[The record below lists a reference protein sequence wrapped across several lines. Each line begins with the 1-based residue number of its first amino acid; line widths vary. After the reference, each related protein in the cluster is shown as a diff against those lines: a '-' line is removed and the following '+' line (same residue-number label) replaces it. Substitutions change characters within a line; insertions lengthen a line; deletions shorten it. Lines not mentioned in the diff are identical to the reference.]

1 MPTKTYYITT
11 PIYYPSAKPHMG
23 HAYSSII
30 ADFFARFKRIDGF
43 DVNFLTGTDEH
54 GLKIQRAAEKKG
66 LDTLKFCDEISK
78 TFRDL
83 SQTLN
88 LTNTDFIRT
97 TEDRHKKSVQNLWKE
112 LEKND
117 DIYLSKYSGWYS
129 VSDEAFYTED
139 EIEEIDGKK
148 IAKSSGSSVEW
159 MDEESYFF
167 RLSKWEKPLLDYY
180 ENNPE
185 FISPKARKNEVISF
199 VKSGLKDLSVSR
211 KSFSWGIPV
220 PGNNDHVIYVWLDAL
235 TNYISALNYP
245 DINNDLLKKY
255 WPANV
260 HLIGKDILRFHAV
273 YWPAFLLAANVPLPK
288 KVYGHGW
295 ILSGEEK
302 MSKSKGNI
310 LDPIEIIDQY
320 GLDPLRYYLIK
331 EVSFGND
338 GNISQDR
345 LEDCINS
352 DLANNYGNLCQRV
365 TAFAIKNC
373 EGKIPKDIEFNK
385 DDLIILDKFKDN
397 IDLIRKKIDE
407 LDLNFYIEF
416 IVNSLFEANKYFN
429 DQEPWKKKDD
439 IKRLNT
445 IVYTTLE
452 IVRKISFMLYPII
465 PQSSLNALNIFSINE
480 NQIDFSTIENH
491 NYLSN
496 LDTINKIEILFKKI
510 EKSFKK
516 TFFSLSFIKPKNLIL
531 IFSSKKFIC

>member
-1 MPTKTYYITT
+1 MDKNFYITT

-43 DVNFLTGTDEH
+43 NVNFLTGTDEH
-54 GLKIQRAAEKKG
+54 GLKIERAAKLKG
-66 LDTLKFCDEISK
+66 IDTLKFCDEISK

-83 SQTLN
+83 SKTLN

-97 TEDRHKKSVQNLWKE
+97 TENRHKKSVQNFWKE
-112 LEKND
+112 LENSG

-129 VSDEAFYTED
+129 VSDEAFYSDD

-148 IAKSSGSSVEW
+148 VSISSKSTVEW
-159 MDEESYFF
+159 MDEESFFF
-167 RLSKWEKPLLDYY
+167 RLSKWEDNLLKYY
-180 ENNPE
+180 DENPN
-185 FISPKARKNEVISF
+185 FISPESRKNEVISF
-199 VKSGLKDLSVSR
+199 VKNGLKDLSVSR

-220 PGNNDHVIYVWLDAL
+220 PNNKNHVIYVWLDAL

-245 DINNDLLKKY
+245 DKDDKLYKTF
-255 WPANV
+255 WPASI

-273 YWPAFLLAANVPLPK
+273 YWPAFLMAAKIPLPK

-310 LDPIEIIDQY
+310 LDPIKIIDEY

-338 GNISQDR
+338 GNISQNR

-352 DLANNYGNLCQRV
+352 DLANNFGNLCQRV
-365 TAFAIKNC
+365 CAFAIKNC
-373 EGKIPKDIEFNK
+373 NGTIPSKIEFEK
-385 DDLIILDKFKDN
+385 EDLKILDNFKLN
-397 IDLIRKKIDE
+397 LNLIRKKIDNQ
-407 LDLNFYIEF
+407 DLNYYINF

-429 DQEPWKKKDD
+429 DQEPWKKKDNQ
-439 IKRLNT
+439 IRLDT

-452 IVRKISFMLYPII
+452 IVRKVSFMLYPII
-465 PQSSLNALNIFSINE
+465 PQSSLNALKIFNIKEKEIK
-480 NQIDFSTIENH
+480 FSTLDNH
-491 NYLSN
+491 NYLKAN
-496 LDTINKIEILFKKI
+496 TRINKIDILFKKI
-510 EKSFKK
+510 EKKDD
-516 TFFSLSFIKPKNLIL
+516 
-531 IFSSKKFIC
+531 

>member
-1 MPTKTYYITT
+1 MNKKYYITT

-30 ADFFARFKRIDGF
+30 ADFFARFKKIDGYE
-43 DVNFLTGTDEH
+43 VHFLTGTDEH
-54 GLKIQRAAEKKG
+54 GLKIQRSAEKQKIAP
-66 LDTLKFCDEISK
+66 LDFCNQISK

-83 SQTLN
+83 SKTLN

-97 TEDRHKKSVQNLWKE
+97 TEARHKKSVQYLWNE

-129 VSDEAFYTED
+129 VSDEAFYAED
-139 EIEEIDGKK
+139 EIEDIDGKK
-148 IAKSSGSSVEW
+148 RSVSSKSSVEW
-159 MDEESYFF
+159 IEEESYFF

-180 ENNPE
+180 ASHPD
-185 FISPKARKNEVISF
+185 FISPESRKNEVISF

-211 KSFSWGIPV
+211 KSFSWGIEV
-220 PGNNDHVIYVWLDAL
+220 PSNKEHVIYVWLDAL

-245 DINNDLLKKY
+245 NLNDKLFTKF
-255 WPANV
+255 WPASI

-273 YWPAFLLAANVPLPK
+273 YWPAFLLAAKIQLPSK
-288 KVYGHGW
+288 IYGHGW
-295 ILSGEEK
+295 ILSDNEK

-310 LDPIEIIDQY
+310 LDPIQIINEY

-338 GNISQDR
+338 GNISQER
-345 LEDCINS
+345 LEVCINS
-352 DLANNYGNLCQRV
+352 DLANNFGNLCQRV

-373 EGKIPKDIEFNK
+373 NSQIPEKIEFK
-385 DDLIILDKFKDN
+385 KEDLEILEKYKDN
-397 IDLIRKKIDE
+397 IDTIRSKIDNQ
-407 LDLNFYIEF
+407 DINFYIDY

-452 IVRKISFMLYPII
+452 IVRKISFLLYPII
-465 PQSSLNALNIFSINE
+465 PESSLKALKIFNLKEKDIKISSIQQNE
-480 NQIDFSTIENH
+480 ILTKGNK
-491 NYLSN
+491 
-496 LDTINKIEILFKKI
+496 INKIDILFKKI
-510 EKSFKK
+510 EK
-516 TFFSLSFIKPKNLIL
+516 NND
-531 IFSSKKFIC
+531 